1 MPKIET
7 EIIIAAPLN
16 SVYEIA
22 KDIERFPEFFP
33 DVESVKIIDRFSDG
47 FTSEWVGV
55 VAKLNRK
62 IKWVEEDH
70 WDDVAHRCTFSAV
83 SGDWET
89 YDGVWTF
96 SEVAGG
102 TRMHMAL
109 EADINVPMIGAII
122 KTLIGKLAKAN
133 VDNMF
138 EGIARRARG
147 EI

>member
-7 EIIIAAPLN
+7 EITIAAPLAI
-16 SVYEIA
+16 VYEIA

-33 DVESVKIIDRFSDG
+33 DVESVKIIDRFENG

-55 VAKLNRK
+55 VAKINKK

-70 WDDVAHRCTFSAV
+70 WDDANHCCTFSAL
-83 SGDWET
+83 SGDWDK

-96 SEVAGG
+96 SEVPGG
-102 TRMHMAL
+102 TRMHMSL

-122 KTLIGKLAKAN
+122 KTLIGKLAKEN

-138 EGIARRARG
+138 AGIARRALG